1 MTKKNDDARAQGYK
15 RGLDG
20 KNDAQGLTQGWT
32 DDKESGA
39 ARNLGYVEGKKKRS
53 RNEADANAR
62 NKK

>member
-15 RGLDG
+15 RGLAG
-20 KNDAQGLTQGWT
+20 KNDAQGFTQGWT
-32 DDKESGA
+32 DDKEAGT
-39 ARNLGYVEGKKKRS
+39 ARNLGYVEGKRKRS